1 MKKVLVF
8 LLVAVLLA
16 GCGAEET
23 FETVE
28 DILPVE
34 PVAAPQQFFVSLPEE
49 AASPTFQDDSGAELY
64 VCQDYTIT
72 KQILESGDLEKTIKT
87 LTGKSR
93 EELQVIKTMQETCD
107 RYDFVWTAAGEDGLQ
122 TGRACILDD
131 GNYHYAL
138 SAMAEETKAGSLRQT
153 FQEMFD
159 SCKLLDP
166 EVNLSTGS

>member
-8 LLVAVLLA
+8 LLVALLLV

-34 PVAAPQQFFVSLPEE
+34 PVAAPQQFFASLPEE
-49 AASPTFQDDSGAELY
+49 AAAPTFQDDSGGELY
-64 VCQDYTIT
+64 VCKDYTIS

-87 LTGKSR
+87 LTGKSS
-93 EELQVIKTMQETCD
+93 EELQVIKTMQETYD

-131 GNYHYAL
+131 GNYHYTL
-138 SAMAEETKAGSLRQT
+138 STMAEETKSGALRQT
-153 FQEMFD
+153 FQDMFD

-166 EVNLSTGS
+166 DVNLSTGS